1 VLFLLHATAQ
11 WCRMFSPLIAAALMK
26 HDIWPPFI
34 LALCAMLASLIV
46 AVALPETSFQKQ
58 KSLRM
63 ELSRDTT
70 FQTIRKQLTT
80 MFKHSGLCIIF
91 VGFVLKRIAYTS
103 ESFIYQFA
111 SERLNLEL
119 RRTAAVN
126 FSNYI
131 GSTFV
136 TSILLP
142 GISYHWS
149 LRGTQ
154 GPSRDLWVCRFSVLV
169 GDIGF
174 AMVWKSYSLLMMCFS
189 MYYHMHRTE
198 TPQYHT
204 DGYRHGNMWISRRT

>member
-1 VLFLLHATAQ
+1 MVPNVFSAYCGSAHEARYPAT
-11 WCRMFSPLIAAALMK
+11 LYIG
-26 HDIWPPFI
+26 FI
-34 LALCAMLASLIV
+34 AMLASLIV
-46 AVALPETSFQKQ
+46 AVALPETSFQTQ
-58 KSLRM
+58 KSLSM
-63 ELSRDTT
+63 ELNRDTT
-70 FQTIRKQLTT
+70 FQTIRKQLTI

-91 VGFVLKRIAYTS
+91 AAFVLKRIAYTS

-142 GISYHWS
+142 GLYYHWS
-149 LRGTQ
+149 LRSTQ
-154 GPSRDLWVCRFSVLV
+154 GPFRELWVCRFSVLV

-174 AMVWKSYSLLMMCFS
+174 AMVWKSHSLLMMCFS
-189 MYYHMHRTE
+189 TYLLPHV
-198 TPQYHT
+198 
-204 DGYRHGNMWISRRT
+204 